1 MVVAHNIIAQN
12 ANRQLSVTGQRKS
25 KSTEK
30 LSSGYKINRAADDA
44 ASLSISEKMRFQVR
58 GLGKASAN
66 AQDGISLIQT
76 AEGALNEV
84 HSILQRM
91 KELSVQASNDTNT
104 DLDRDHIQ
112 KEINELTSE
121 VDRIASSTQFNTMNL
136 LDGSLAEVSNSNS
149 GAVSPDAMQFG
160 GKTFIFE
167 MMGNGGKVDTVDG
180 ATEGVG
186 ANTFNSDELALAN
199 YAKNAASST
208 VSKLYD
214 AYPSLFSHSATS
226 GVKVGLELGDIDGK
240 NNTLAYAQLTYS
252 TGSDSSMMQYTMK
265 IDTSDY
271 PPASFGTMTSE
282 KKADLAAT
290 IAHEMTHLVMY
301 DTLTVGMVSDGNG
314 FPDWFI
320 EGSAQT
326 SSGDGGWVG
335 NKLHSTSSNADIA
348 GYMSNGSYRE
358 YGAGYL
364 ATMYLGQLASGS
376 STVSSANMKAG
387 LNNIFNDL
395 SSGKTLDEMIAKF
408 TGYNG
413 VVDFENKVFNATDNS
428 MSDFV
433 RGFLGLRGTGGAGS
447 LLAADISTIKR
458 DAFTNPSGT
467 GSNYEIDINYSSV
480 KNNFND
486 GINLNYGGGGAGSS
500 KGLTRSKGGLKL
512 QVGALSG
519 QAITVN
525 IEAMNAKAIGIEKLS
540 MGSFASAGEAN
551 ARIDAAIDKVSKQRS
566 ELGAKQNR
574 LEHTVANLDNTQE
587 NAQSAESRI
596 RDTDMAAEMVAYSA
610 ANIIEQAGQ
619 AMLAQA
625 NQSTQGVLSL
635 LQ

>member
-44 ASLSISEKMRFQVR
+44 AGLSISEKMRFQVR

-104 DLDRDHIQ
+104 DLDREHIQ

-167 MMGNGGKVDTVDG
+167 MMGNGGKVDKVDG
-180 ATEGVG
+180 TQGVG
-186 ANTFNSDELALAN
+186 ANTFNSDEPLAN
-199 YAKNAASST
+199 YAKNAASSA
-208 VSKLYD
+208 VSKLYT
-214 AYPSLFSHSATS
+214 AYPSLFSNSATS
-226 GVKVGLELGDIDGK
+226 GVKVGLELGNIDGK

-271 PPASFGTMTSE
+271 PPAFFKTMTDAQ
-282 KKADLAAT
+282 KADLSAT

-335 NKLHSTSSNADIA
+335 NKLLSTSSNADIA

-364 ATMYLGQLASGS
+364 ATLYLGQLASGS

-395 SSGKTLDEMIAKF
+395 SSGKTLDETIAKY

-447 LLAADISTIKR
+447 LLATDISSTKI
-458 DAFTNPSGT
+458 DTFVNPSGT
-467 GSNYEIDINYSSV
+467 GSYYEIDISYSAV
-480 KNNFND
+480 KNYFND
-486 GINLNYGGGGAGSS
+486 GIDLNYGGGGAGSS
-500 KGLTRSKGGLKL
+500 KGLARSKGGLKL